1 MILAPD
7 VFAIEQGRY
16 TPTVAIDWFADKT
29 NGTPSPLWTGRTLR
43 RTPDHGWE
51 IAGTKP
57 GTPWKPTSKAA
68 PTIKKALASLTA
80 DDPEP
85 GYYELVGPKL
95 AGNPHGLDDVELR
108 AHGSGLIDQDDLQS
122 MPRTSLFAWPA
133 WLERTGLHGILFT
146 HTDTDGTVHYAAV
159 RSAYL

>member
-7 VFAIEQGRY
+7 VFTIEQDRY

-43 RTPDHGWE
+43 YTADQGLE

-68 PTIKKALASLTA
+68 PTIKKALSGLDT
-80 DDPEP
+80 DDLEP

-108 AHGSGLIDQDDLQS
+108 AHGSGIIAENDLDA

-133 WLERTGLHGILFT
+133 WLERTGLHGVLFT
-146 HTDTDGTVHYAAV
+146 HTDPDGTVHYAAV
-159 RSAYL
+159 RAAYL